1 MVPGTQGTF
10 SLCSRAKCFAILVAC
25 PGRIVDDVFRH
36 FFITRVRFALYL
48 TWAGKRLANR
58 AHLTLVALHWR
69 IVMTEHFQ
77 SETQISRR
85 RSIVLRL
92 CFLLALCGTTFSAGA
107 ERADADYLI
116 TAFDENYYPTNPEN
130 GFGAFRWGDL
140 NFTDG
145 VTDGASSLIID
156 AINRDGQNNI
166 AGGVGVDYPLHDFD
180 PNAAQWEVRF
190 KILPGNAA
198 TAFRTTYR
206 DDDGP
211 GTNLPRG
218 TEYIYD
224 FNISGLAQD
233 QWHVLT
239 KPFNNATFS
248 SLPFQHEVGDGVQNP
263 DLNQIQLQAIYNSTQ
278 RLNVEFD
285 YIRVNGLGEPPPP
298 YPGAEANAPW
308 RGEAAARIDAIR
320 KADLRVNVTDAL
332 GNPLPDAAVGV
343 HMQKHEFGFGSA
355 VQGDRLAS
363 SSPSENTYKQKV
375 EELFNVTTLE
385 NHLKWPAWAGDWGP
399 LLSQSVTTAAVNW
412 LRNPARDIDIRGH
425 TMVWP
430 GYNNLPNSVKSIL
443 NGGVTAAEQQQMR
456 NLISA
461 HIQDIGSEF
470 AGDLVA
476 WDVVNEERTNHDIMD
491 QLPEG
496 DHAMVDWF
504 QSARNANP
512 QAKLYINEWGILS
525 SGGDTNSPNQQ
536 QYYDT
541 INYLK
546 NQGAQIDGIG
556 FQGHFNELT
565 LTGPEGIWEIL
576 DRFQGLG
583 LDMQV
588 TEFDLDTTNETLQAM
603 YTRDFLTAV
612 FAHEGIDDFVMWGF
626 WEGAHWKPSAAMFR
640 NDWSIKPNGE
650 AFLDLVFDEW
660 WTDDDVEAD
669 EAGEALVR
677 AYKGEHAVSAQWG
690 EFADEVNATLTDGGL
705 DLELTLPF
713 LLGDYNRNGAVDAAD
728 YVVWRRTLNT
738 PVAMAGMGADGN
750 HNGVIDMGD
759 YTMWQKHFGN
769 VLPSGG
775 GSASVPEP
783 SSAIHFMLAAAMCS
797 IAATNRPHRPASRQ
811 RAAVCE

>member
-1 MVPGTQGTF
+1 
-10 SLCSRAKCFAILVAC
+10 
-25 PGRIVDDVFRH
+25 
-36 FFITRVRFALYL
+36 
-48 TWAGKRLANR
+48 
-58 AHLTLVALHWR
+58 
-69 IVMTEHFQ
+69 MTEHLH
-77 SETQISRR
+77 SEPQFSRR
-85 RSIVLRL
+85 RSVGWRL
-92 CFLLALCGTTFSAGA
+92 CLLLVLCGTTFSAAA
-107 ERADADYLI
+107 ERVAADYLI
-116 TAFDENYYPTNPEN
+116 TAFDESYYPTNPEN

-140 NFTDG
+140 NFTGG

-180 PNAAQWEVRF
+180 PNNAQWEVRF

-211 GTNLPRG
+211 GTTWSRRG
-218 TEYIYD
+218 TDFIYD

-239 KPFNNATFS
+239 KPFNNAAFS
-248 SLPFQHEVGDGVQNP
+248 ATAFQHDVGDGVQNP

-298 YPGAEANAPW
+298 YPGAEPNAPW
-308 RGEAAARIDAIR
+308 RAEAASRIDAIR
-320 KADLRVNVTDAL
+320 KADFRVTVTDAV
-332 GNPLPDAAVGV
+332 GNPLPDADIGV

-355 VQGDRLAS
+355 VQGDRVAS
-363 SSPSENTYKQKV
+363 TSPAHITYKQKV
-375 EELFNVTTLE
+375 EELFNLVTLE
-385 NHLKWPAWAGDWGP
+385 NHLKWPAWAGDWGG
-399 LLSQSVTTAAVNW
+399 LLSQPVTIGAVNW
-412 LRNPARDIDIRGH
+412 LRDPARDIDIRGH

-443 NGGVTAAEQQQMR
+443 NGGVTAAEQQPLR
-456 NLISA
+456 NLINS
-461 HIQDIGSEF
+461 HIADIGGEF
-470 AGDLVA
+470 AGQLVA
-476 WDVVNEERTNHDIMD
+476 WDVVNEERTK
-491 QLPEG
+491 
-496 DHAMVDWF
+496 MVDWF
-504 QSARNANP
+504 QRARTADP

-525 SGGDTNSPNQQ
+525 SGGDTNSANQQ

-541 INYLK
+541 ISYLK
-546 NQGAQIDGIG
+546 NQGAPIDGLG
-556 FQGHFNELT
+556 FQGHFNQST
-565 LTGPEGIWEIL
+565 LTGPEQLWDII
-576 DRFQGLG
+576 DRFQQLG

-588 TEFDLDTTNETLQAM
+588 TEFDFDTNDEALQAM
-603 YTRDFLTAV
+603 YTRDFLTTI

-626 WEGAHWKPSAAMFR
+626 WEGAHWKPNAAMFR

-677 AYKGEHAVSAQWG
+677 AFKGEHEVSVQWG
-690 EFADEVNATLTDGGL
+690 EFSDDVIATLTDGGL
-705 DLELTLPF
+705 DLELALPF
-713 LLGDYNRNGAVDAAD
+713 ILGDYNRDGAVNAGD
-728 YVVWRRTLNT
+728 YVMWRKTLNT

-759 YTMWQKHFGN
+759 YTMWQKHLGN
-769 VLPSGG
+769 VLPGGG
-775 GSASVPEP
+775 GSTNVPEP
-783 SSAIHFMLAAAMCS
+783 SSAIYFMLTAAMSS
-797 IAATNRPHRPASRQ
+797 IATR
-811 RAAVCE
+811 RAARCEPV